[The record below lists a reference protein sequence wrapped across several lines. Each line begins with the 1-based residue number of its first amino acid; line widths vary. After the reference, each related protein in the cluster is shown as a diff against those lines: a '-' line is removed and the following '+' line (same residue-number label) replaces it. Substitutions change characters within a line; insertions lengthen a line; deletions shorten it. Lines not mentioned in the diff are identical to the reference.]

1 MQELTMKELVELIN
15 SYETEDFIIH
25 VEFAGEGKDEQK

>member
-1 MQELTMKELVELIN
+1 MQELTMKELVKLIN

-25 VEFAGEGKDEQK
+25 VEFAGEEKDEQK

>member
-1 MQELTMKELVELIN
+1 MQELTMKELAALIN
-15 SYETEDFIIH
+15 GYETEDFIIH